1 MQDIFRQQK
10 KNHKSFIKKSVM
22 NTSKH
27 NYKQSF
33 LNRAFR
39 RIAKL
44 FLISFNTVSKY
55 NGLSAFV
62 SYPLRGAAI

>member
-1 MQDIFRQQK
+1 
-10 KNHKSFIKKSVM
+10 M

-33 LNRAFR
+33 LKRAFR
-39 RIAKL
+39 KIAKL

-55 NGLSAFV
+55 NGLSVFIN
-62 SYPLRGAAI
+62 YTPRGAAI

>member
-1 MQDIFRQQK
+1 
-10 KNHKSFIKKSVM
+10 M

-33 LNRAFR
+33 LNRTFH